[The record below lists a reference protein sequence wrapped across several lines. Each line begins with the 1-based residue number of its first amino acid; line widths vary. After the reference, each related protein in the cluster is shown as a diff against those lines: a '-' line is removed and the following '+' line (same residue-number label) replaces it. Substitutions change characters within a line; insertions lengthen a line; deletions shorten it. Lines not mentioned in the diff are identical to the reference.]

1 MMDEVRLSMVSM
13 NSVTGDIEGNLSRML
28 SFCEAASD
36 AGADIVCFPELCI
49 PGYSMPDSAGLV
61 TPVDGPEVGRIIDVS
76 AETGMCICFGY
87 VDDGPHIAQSVVEG
101 GRLLGTYHKT
111 HLGEREAL
119 AMVPGDSLR
128 TIRTSRAVIGLQVCW
143 EIHFPEISGTYA
155 LQGAD
160 IILMPSAS
168 GLGGDRRRSAW
179 DRVIPAR
186 AYDNTVYAA
195 VCNQIGDN
203 GRGVTFGGGVAVYDV
218 RGRKMAEDFSGE
230 RMVTVDLDPEPLERI
245 RAEGY
250 ESMRDVYFLDKRR
263 PELYYR

>member
-1 MMDEVRLSMVSM
+1 MKDLRLTLVCM
-13 NSVTGDIEGNLSRML
+13 NSRVGDLDGNLSRAL
-28 SFCEAASD
+28 TVCDRANGKESD
-36 AGADIVCFPELCI
+36 MVCFPELSLT
-49 PGYSMPDSAGLV
+49 GYSMPSSASFEM
-61 TPVDGPEVGRIIDVS
+61 PDDDPRIGAILDKS
-76 AETGMCICFGY
+76 SDTGMCICFGY
-87 VDDGPHIAQSVVEG
+87 VDEGPRIAQSVVED

-111 HLGEREAL
+111 HLGEREAPV
-119 AMVPGDSLR
+119 MVPGDSLR
-128 TIRTSRAVIGLQVCW
+128 TIRTPRAVIGLQVCW

-230 RMVTVDLDPEPLERI
+230 CMVTVDLDPEPLERI